1 MLAVSLGNVPGG
13 RGPTIRRVLAAETRR
28 DASVTFQ
35 RLRGGFQYVDLSSFS
50 SSSFLPLLHL
60 VSVSLTCA
68 ARCFTARIRP
78 ISITYIPS
86 ALSSPHQSRNKA
98 AHDYHMPTHTHT
110 HTHTHTLHSA
120 IPPLSNV
127 HHHLCLPPSALMLP
141 HKKPIIS
148 APADGNVY
156 SAASSLLRLPPS
168 DLTSPALLLCLPPL
182 IQLMMAAHL
191 VKELVIKERT
201 PSV

>member
-1 MLAVSLGNVPGG
+1 MLAVSLWNVPG
-13 RGPTIRRVLAAETRR
+13 RTSPDHTASPRSWNTPWCICDFPTSPRMLPVCWPQL
-28 DASVTFQ
+28 F
-35 RLRGGFQYVDLSSFS
+35 FSFS
-50 SSSFLPLLHL
+50 LSLSFPLLHL
-60 VSVSLTCA
+60 VPVSLTCA
-68 ARCFTARIRP
+68 ARCFAARIRP

-98 AHDYHMPTHTHT
+98 AHDYHMP
-110 HTHTHTLHSA
+110 THTHTLHSA

-156 SAASSLLRLPPS
+156 SAASSLLLLPAS